1 MQARETQLLTL
12 LAGQHQFVIPIF
24 QRDYSWGG
32 DECRRLVDDVLAV
45 ADGPDG
51 AIHFLGSVVWVSS
64 DSGDAVLQQRL
75 VIDGQQ
81 RLTTCLLLL
90 MALRDHLKHSGAS
103 VPPAAVAWLSWRQ
116 GSGHHWWPTRPPWDR
131 PSWTMR
137 SRPQASGLAPM

>member
-32 DECRRLVDDVLAV
+32 DECERLVNDVLAV

-51 AIHFLGSVVWVSS
+51 AIHFLGSVVWVGSE
-64 DSGDAVLQQRL
+64 SGDAVLQQRL

-81 RLTTCLLLL
+81 RL
-90 MALRDHLKHSGAS
+90 AGHPSRWKSAAS
-103 VPPAAVAWLSWRQ
+103 SW
-116 GSGHHWWPTRPPWDR
+116 
-131 PSWTMR
+131 PS
-137 SRPQASGLAPM
+137 